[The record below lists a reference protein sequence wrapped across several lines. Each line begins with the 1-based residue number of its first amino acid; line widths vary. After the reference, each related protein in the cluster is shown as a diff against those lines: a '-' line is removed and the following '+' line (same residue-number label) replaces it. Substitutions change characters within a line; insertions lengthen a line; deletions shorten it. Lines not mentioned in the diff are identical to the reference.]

1 MKWLTATMKTED
13 EYFII
18 TYKKTF
24 AMKAISNNIIFLL
37 AVMVIGAI
45 FFTVANCINYALKF
59 VL

>member
-37 AVMVIGAI
+37 AVMFIGVL
-45 FFTVANCINYALKF
+45 FFTVVNSINYALKF